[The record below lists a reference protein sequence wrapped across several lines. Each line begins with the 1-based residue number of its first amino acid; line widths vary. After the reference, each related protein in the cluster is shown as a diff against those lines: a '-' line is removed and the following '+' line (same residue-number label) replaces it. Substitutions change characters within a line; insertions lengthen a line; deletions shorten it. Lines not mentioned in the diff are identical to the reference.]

1 MHRFDVDDLDPCRS
15 TPPVRAFSPSGRSL
29 CNGCKHA
36 HLYRRRDGAEPSVY
50 CHELARYV
58 PPDIVEC
65 SQFTAVAAPSLHEM
79 QRIALPIDP
88 RPGINDG
95 SYR

>member
-1 MHRFDVDDLDPCRS
+1 MPSFDFDDFDPHTATS
-15 TPPVRAFSPSGRSL
+15 PVRELRPRGGSL
-29 CNGCKHA
+29 CSGCKHA
-36 HLYRRRDGAEPSVY
+36 HLYRRRDAGECSVY
-50 CHELARYV
+50 CHELLKYV

-65 SQFTAVAAPSLHEM
+65 SQFSAVAAPSLHEM

-88 RPGINDG
+88 RRGINDG

>member
-1 MHRFDVDDLDPCRS
+1 MARFNFDDFDPYITAAPHRGPR
-15 TPPVRAFSPSGRSL
+15 PSGGGL

-36 HLYRRRDGAEPSVY
+36 HLLRRRGVQDVWVY
-50 CHELARYV
+50 CHELGKAV

-65 SQFTAVAAPSLHEM
+65 SQFSAVAALSLHEM

-88 RPGINDG
+88 RPGIHDR

>member
-1 MHRFDVDDLDPCRS
+1 MARFEFEDFDPYSVAEPHQER
-15 TPPVRAFSPSGRSL
+15 RFGGASL
-29 CNGCKHA
+29 CGGCKHA
-36 HLYRRRDGAEPSVY
+36 HLYRRRNKLDPAVY
-50 CHELARYV
+50 CYELGKYV

-65 SQFTAVAAPSLHEM
+65 SQFSAVAALSLHQMKE
-79 QRIALPIDP
+79 IALPIDP

>member
-1 MHRFDVDDLDPCRS
+1 MTRFDFDDFDTHP
-15 TPPVRAFSPSGRSL
+15 TPPPVRELRPSGRNL
-29 CNGCKHA
+29 CSGCKHA
-36 HLYRRRDGAEPSVY
+36 HLYRRQDSADLAVY

-65 SQFTAVAAPSLHEM
+65 SQFTAVAAPTLHEM
-79 QRIALPIDP
+79 QRIALSIDS
-88 RPGINDG
+88 RRGINDG